1 MSLGTMAAGEV
12 TIGMSCP
19 VVALYAASAGVVSYS
34 GGMDLARG
42 VSINPQITAAN
53 ANNIFYANNGAA
65 ERGKPKFSNGTIGVT
80 VDGLLIAAEK
90 LISGIPATSKETV
103 TVGST
108 AYELTNNDDDQNIP
122 YVGFG
127 VVLKRQSNDQQFF
140 RAWIYRK
147 VQFAQFDV
155 PANTEGENI
164 DWQTTALSAGIFRD
178 DTAKHAW
185 RSISGPIET
194 ELEAYNVIRTFLG
207 LAAAEN
213 LPDIVQAA
221 AQQQEAQPE
230 QPAQQGEQTEQPATG
245 DTTPP
250 AEGGTP

>member
-1 MSLGTMAAGEV
+1 MSLGAMAAGEV
-12 TIGMSCP
+12 TVGMSCP
-19 VVALYAASAGVVSYS
+19 VVALYAASGGSVSYS

-42 VSINPQITAAN
+42 VKINPQITAAN

-65 ERGKPKFSNGTIGVT
+65 ERGKPRFSSGTVNID
-80 VDGLLIAAEK
+80 VDGLLLAAEK

-103 TVGST
+103 NVGST
-108 AYELTNNDDDQNIP
+108 AYELTNNDDDQVIP

-127 VVLKRQSNDQQFF
+127 IVLKRQSNDQQFY

-147 VQFAQFDV
+147 LQFAQFDV
-155 PANTEGENI
+155 PATTEGTDI

-194 ELEAYNVIRTFLG
+194 ELEAYNLIRVFLG
-207 LAAAEN
+207 MQAAEA
-213 LPDIVQAA
+213 LPLTNNPPQAA
-221 AQQQEAQPE
+221 EVS
-230 QPAQQGEQTEQPATG
+230 
-245 DTTPP
+245 TP
-250 AEGGTP
+250 